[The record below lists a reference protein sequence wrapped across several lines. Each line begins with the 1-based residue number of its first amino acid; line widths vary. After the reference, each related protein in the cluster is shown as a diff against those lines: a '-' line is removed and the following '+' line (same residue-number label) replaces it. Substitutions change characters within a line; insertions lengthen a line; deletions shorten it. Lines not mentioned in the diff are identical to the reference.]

1 MLRRLTSTT
10 TGPFYTVA
18 NKAFPEIQLYINLF
32 LFPFRV
38 PFPAFSLLRVHKRS
52 RCKET
57 LKLYQQCTEL
67 SELHIYIYM
76 YKKFYYNSRIRDSA
90 ASYKYLTD
98 RADFRNEPWHD
109 VEWRQ

>member
-1 MLRRLTSTT
+1 MLRRSTSTT

-67 SELHIYIYM
+67 SELHIYIYICIKSFTTIHE
-76 YKKFYYNSRIRDSA
+76 YGTVQQATNI
-90 ASYKYLTD
+90 
-98 RADFRNEPWHD
+98 
-109 VEWRQ
+109 